1 MVEGNETIYITSG
14 SNTIEA
20 NGYLKWTER
29 QIWLNDGDKAIL
41 YNAKGEV
48 VSELD

>member
-1 MVEGNETIYITSG
+1 MRRFILQAAQMLLKQTAILSG
-14 SNTIEA
+14 QGA
-20 NGYLKWTER
+20 KLAK
-29 QIWLNDGDKAIL
+29 DGDKAIL

>member
-1 MVEGNETIYITSG
+1 MRRFILQAAQMLLKRTAILSG
-14 SNTIEA
+14 QGAKLE
-20 NGYLKWTER
+20 
-29 QIWLNDGDKAIL
+29 DGDKAIL